1 MRRVRT
7 ITAIAALALATT
19 GFATAAATTADR
31 PADDPAVRPIA
42 AATDST
48 VRPIT
53 ACSALV
59 RGFPLPGAG
68 THVTAAAV
76 VAATGTDPEYCGV
89 RGYVEPAVRFELRLP
104 TRTYAGRYLQY
115 GCGGFCGVV
124 TPPVLADCGLPH
136 GGDVAVAATD
146 DGHVGHTPGVVDDGS
161 WGATDQAARDDFA
174 FRASHV
180 VSRAS
185 KAIIQA
191 FYGAP
196 PKKAYFS
203 GCSDGGREALQLA
216 QRYPADFDGIV
227 AGAPAGYWSPLLEFQ
242 TWLARVNT
250 AAGGAPILT
259 AAKLPALHNAVLAA
273 CDRLDGLTDGQ
284 LDDPRACRFDPA
296 ALTCT
301 GPDTP
306 ACLTPAQ
313 VAATRKLYSPPTD
326 PRGTLLYPG
335 GEPKGSELSWAGWII
350 GVPAT
355 GGVSFARSL
364 ADNYLRYLG
373 YPIGAPASTVDT
385 FAFTRREFDRLT
397 PVGVRYNAMSTDLSA
412 FQRRGG
418 KLVLWH
424 GWADEAIPPAGT
436 LDYYQRLTHGHG
448 QDWARLFMVPSLY
461 HCGGGTTLTEFDP
474 LRDLVAWVE
483 RGTAPTRITATG
495 RDEAGNVTRTRPV
508 FPYPLRAVYDG
519 TGSIDDAANFDPAPP
534 ASPVR
539 DVTNFRQPPP
549 VPPFRDIVDWAGN
562 SLYGLPGP
570 VAR

>member
-19 GFATAAATTADR
+19 GFAPTAATAAADS
-31 PADDPAVRPIA
+31 AVRP
-42 AATDST
+42 
-48 VRPIT
+48 VT
-53 ACSALV
+53 ACGDLV
-59 RGFPLPGAG
+59 RGFTLPGAA
-68 THVTAAAV
+68 THVTSAAV
-76 VAATGTDPEYCGV
+76 VAATGADPEYCGV

-115 GCGGFCGVV
+115 GCGGFCGLI
-124 TPPVLADCGLPH
+124 TPPEFADCDLPH

-146 DGHVGHTPGVVDDGS
+146 DGHVGRTPAVVDDGS
-161 WGATDQAARDDFA
+161 WGAHDQAARDDFE
-174 FRASHV
+174 FRAPHV
-180 VSRAS
+180 VARAS

-196 PKKAYFS
+196 PKKSYFT
-203 GCSDGGREALQLA
+203 GCSDGGREGLQLA

-227 AGAPAGYWSPLLEFQ
+227 AGAPAADWSPLLEFQ
-242 TWLARVNT
+242 AWLARVNT
-250 AAGGAPILT
+250 AADGTPILT
-259 AAKLPALHNAVLAA
+259 TAKLPALHNAVLAA

-296 ALTCT
+296 ALTCA

-306 ACLTPAQ
+306 ACLTAAQ
-313 VAATRKLYSPPTD
+313 VAATRRLYSPPTD
-326 PRGTLLYPG
+326 PRGLLLYPG
-335 GEPKGSELSWAGWII
+335 GELKGSELSWAGWII
-350 GVPAT
+350 GVPET

-385 FAFTRREFDRLT
+385 FAFTKREFDRLT
-397 PVGVRYNAMSTDLSA
+397 PVGVRYNAMNPDLSA

-436 LDYYQRLTHGHG
+436 LDYYQRLTQRSGG
-448 QDWARLFMVPSLY
+448 LARTQDWARLFMVPSIY
-461 HCGGGTTLTEFDP
+461 HCSGGTTLTEFDP
-474 LRDLVAWVE
+474 LRELVAWVE
-483 RGTAPTRITATG
+483 RGTAPTRVTATG
-495 RDEAGNVTRTRPV
+495 RDTAGTVTRTRPV
-508 FPYPLRAVYDG
+508 FPYPQRAVYDG
-519 TGSIDDAANFDPAPP
+519 SGSVDDAANFRPAPP
-534 ASPVR
+534 VSPVR
-539 DVTNFRQPPP
+539 DV
-549 VPPFRDIVDWAGN
+549 VDWAGN
-562 SLYGLPGP
+562 KLYGLPGP